1 MQRNARRIVS
11 QLPSSCA
18 RRAPPASVAR
28 LRPTRGLLSLPNQYM
43 NIPRYDTHGLQESER
58 FVDTANVQAPVA
70 ERPQQLAVVLYSNV
84 LEYSRVLL
92 PRRGNN
98 RRDGTDAPPPT
109 SVDASLV
116 PPLALAPLA
125 LASWMMRVRTLHSIY
140 INIYIKIYILIYIY
154 IY

>member
-1 MQRNARRIVS
+1 
-11 QLPSSCA
+11 
-18 RRAPPASVAR
+18 
-28 LRPTRGLLSLPNQYM
+28 M

-116 PPLALAPLA
+116 PPLALAPQA
-125 LASWMMRVRTLHSIY
+125 LASWMMRVRSLHSGEAFV
-140 INIYIKIYILIYIY
+140 NVPSLLPSDACLHLDGGGCVGGCGASAAGAPLLCHAALGAEGTAVLLPF
-154 IY
+154 